1 LHEMGVGDVKF
12 HGRSRGRVEAT
23 DMVHRRFLS
32 THVKVGGTV
41 EWG

>member
-1 LHEMGVGDVKF
+1 M
-12 HGRSRGRVEAT
+12 AT

-32 THVKVGGTV
+32 THVKVGGGGTV